1 MLVIYRVFKYITII
15 LGVTVILLRNANMNF
30 NQFRD
35 IINKYFQLSMVSKL
49 LKLDLSGKRLFSNTK
64 LNLNTIKKLEI

>member
-1 MLVIYRVFKYITII
+1 
-15 LGVTVILLRNANMNF
+15 MNF

-49 LKLDLSGKRLFSNTK
+49 LKLDLSGKLFLNTK
-64 LNLNTIKKLEI
+64 LNLNTIINLFIIFLQSYVQLTKTIKR